1 MIWRGKQ
8 WIILNIFRFINDEE
22 NEFYW
27 SEIKI
32 HVVMKLWWKMK
43 PLHWVI
49 RFMVFVWCLVK
60 SSFIWSDQKLLVC
73 WVFRLELDAV
83 ELFFNKWNSV
93 IFNGYILSA
102 LKACAR
108 FIIFK
113 LLWRAFYSTFLT
125 WIASIHHKQNSGCE
139 HGPGSAFFTQIVQNW
154 RFHIFYGWI
163 WCLVDEWA
171 GSSLFFQWNA
181 VFWAC
186 WAGTVL
192 CRTSVF
198 WVCNFVSLIWCVPG
212 TTVHQQCY
220 LHAKWYNYNNRY
232 KMQISSTNTPA
243 DLMFHFCGD
252 LYKLSLCFI
261 SSLWNIKAT
270 ELCNSDFLSN
280 CHFANWRKFEKIKSC
295 KCQFWNWTHKNGG

>member
-32 HVVMKLWWKMK
+32 HIGLKLWWKMK
-43 PLHWVI
+43 PLHWVE
-49 RFMVFVWCLVK
+49 RCVVFVWCLVK

-73 WVFRLELDAV
+73 WVFRLELDTV
-83 ELFFNKWNSV
+83 ELFFIKWNSV
-93 IFNGYILSA
+93 ILNGYILTA

-163 WCLVDEWA
+163 SMMNEQCGSAPKTVTRLLLVLVSCVSHMRA
-171 GSSLFFQWNA
+171 GD
-181 VFWAC
+181 
-186 WAGTVL
+186 
-192 CRTSVF
+192 
-198 WVCNFVSLIWCVPG
+198 
-212 TTVHQQCY
+212 
-220 LHAKWYNYNNRY
+220 
-232 KMQISSTNTPA
+232 TN
-243 DLMFHFCGD
+243 
-252 LYKLSLCFI
+252 
-261 SSLWNIKAT
+261 
-270 ELCNSDFLSN
+270 
-280 CHFANWRKFEKIKSC
+280 
-295 KCQFWNWTHKNGG
+295 HK